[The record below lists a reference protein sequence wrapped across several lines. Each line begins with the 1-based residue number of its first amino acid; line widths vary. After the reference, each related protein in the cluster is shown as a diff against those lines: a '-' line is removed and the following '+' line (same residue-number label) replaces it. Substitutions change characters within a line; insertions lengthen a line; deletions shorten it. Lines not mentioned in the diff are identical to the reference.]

1 MAIKDGKGD
10 LIYSSRDFKRRFPKQ
25 GFYNHIKIDTSG
37 VVLANKRDYFSLL
50 DIDGHTLNDSSIPDS
65 KIIDVD
71 FAKIKNVLI
80 DTAHIKDAAITTA
93 KIDDLAVTEA
103 KIDNLAVTEAKID
116 DLAVTDA
123 KIANLSASKI
133 NAGYI
138 VTTQLDTGTN
148 PNTGCILDGSGLR
161 AYQSGTKMVDI
172 PISGNPY
179 FRGEGHFGDDSNY
192 VRVGEQANYQAV
204 LFYTSGSFQ
213 GMVRGY
219 SGGRIDVRGLTVNI
233 SYGDISSSSV
243 RLSAQNDK
251 VVVFRKFYNT
261 NMDDLGT
268 GDNPWNNIYFCK
280 TNDVCSLGIVEEI
293 SNPIELLKNIKVSK
307 DKYTPKEI
315 PKADY
320 KTLPK
325 FIKTVKYSDF
335 KKSEENFKEHL
346 QSILSRNAEIT
357 YEDDEKVTVKIE
369 ALDITA
375 TISLL
380 LGAIRQ
386 LNKKIEALEKGKA

>member
-10 LIYSSRDFKRRFPKQ
+10 LIYSSRDFKRRFPEQ

-103 KIDNLAVTEAKID
+103 KIGN
-116 DLAVTDA
+116 LAVTDA

-213 GMVRGY
+213 GMVRGF
-219 SGGRIDVRGLTVNI
+219 SGGRVDVRGLTVNL
-233 SYGDISSSSV
+233 SYGDIGSSSV
-243 RLSAQNDK
+243 RLCAQNDK
-251 VVVFRKFYNT
+251 VIVFRKFYNT

-268 GDNPWNNIYFCK
+268 SGDPWNNVYYC
-280 TNDVCSLGIVEEI
+280 TANDICSLGIVEEI

-320 KTLPK
+320 KTLPN
-325 FIKTVKYSDF
+325 FIKTVKYSDL

>member
-10 LIYSSRDFKRRFPKQ
+10 LIYSSRDFKRRFPEQ

-103 KIDNLAVTEAKID
+103 KIDDLAVTEAKINN
-116 DLAVTDA
+116 LAVTDA

-219 SGGRIDVRGLTVNI
+219 SGGRIDVRGLTVNL
-233 SYGDISSSSV
+233 SYGDIGISSV

-251 VVVFRKFYNT
+251 VIVFRKFYNT
-261 NMDDLGT
+261 N
-268 GDNPWNNIYFCK
+268 K
-280 TNDVCSLGIVEEI
+280 
-293 SNPIELLKNIKVSK
+293 
-307 DKYTPKEI
+307 
-315 PKADY
+315 
-320 KTLPK
+320 
-325 FIKTVKYSDF
+325 
-335 KKSEENFKEHL
+335 
-346 QSILSRNAEIT
+346 
-357 YEDDEKVTVKIE
+357 KVTVKIE